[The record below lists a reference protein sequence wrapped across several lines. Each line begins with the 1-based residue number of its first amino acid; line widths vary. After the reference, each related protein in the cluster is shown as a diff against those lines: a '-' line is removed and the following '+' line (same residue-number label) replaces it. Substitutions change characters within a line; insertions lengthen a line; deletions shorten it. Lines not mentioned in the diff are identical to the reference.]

1 MTKIGFQDQ
10 LSLNAG
16 QKYCRMLQEEHSAIL
31 STFIKLPF
39 VVVFVWSIFELP
51 IKTGF
56 TVTYYD
62 ETKKRTGLNNGTNSW
77 FILKCLKVCYCVKS
91 QTVNSEIHTRILFL
105 GITLKM
111 FVLISKRQN
120 DFSISQAVYEN
131 KTLTKTSEQTVG
143 SDFSTLMKNSSTFN
157 FSH

>member
-1 MTKIGFQDQ
+1 MK
-10 LSLNAG
+10 SL
-16 QKYCRMLQEEHSAIL
+16 
-31 STFIKLPF
+31 
-39 VVVFVWSIFELP
+39 
-51 IKTGF
+51 
-56 TVTYYD
+56 
-62 ETKKRTGLNNGTNSW
+62 
-77 FILKCLKVCYCVKS
+77 
-91 QTVNSEIHTRILFL
+91 TVNSEIHIL

-143 SDFSTLMKNSSTFN
+143 LDCSTLMKNSSTFN